1 MKLQQFDGGLNTR
14 KAPQML
20 ALNEAVVYNNVDN
33 EPGTLRSVKAKL
45 ATDLLLDRFAY
56 FYEAAGTWF
65 SSMAKRD
72 YLEFQNNLYYTDR
85 GAEFKRVTG
94 AAVTNA
100 CIANPTSSPALTVVT
115 APDKPNSVTAIVA
128 DSGTADIPAQEHS
141 YMFVNVGA
149 QYYSEGQIVVVDLNS
164 GRAQTPSEFDFAVT
178 LDKPL
183 TPLQVITAGYGR
195 TITIGTA
202 ITGKAVTFSKV
213 SGAPY
218 GPGGINVYR
227 LYEGK
232 WRLIGNL
239 ADEAATL
246 ADEVYDISAN
256 AELDESKIGPLK
268 GTYQYVYTYYNAA
281 LGLESGPSPLSAE
294 SKLFGSMTVTGTF
307 LSSDPQ
313 VTHVRLY
320 RVGGRLAE
328 FTRVAQFAVGVP
340 NYSDTIRDADV
351 EGTIL
356 GTEIYD
362 AAPVGLKYLTESYA
376 VLFAAVGNTVRF
388 TPVGVPH
395 AWPDEYV
402 LQYDAPVT
410 GLAAVANG
418 VLVFTKYKTHIV
430 TGTGP
435 TSLSSQLL
443 SADQGCISHDSV
455 QTRAGAAIW
464 ASTDGLCTS
473 SGDLVTVIT
482 KDKLGKIALTP
493 VDSLVFDEVYYCLN
507 DTGELL
513 AFDLRYTP
521 IFKQLTL
528 GISALAKGN
537 DVLYGWADGKLHE
550 LFASTALE
558 EFSWR
563 SPRFIEGRAT
573 ENKLYKKVY
582 IYSKGSI
589 ILEVYI
595 NDSLVISKTLATE
608 DGHVIQV
615 PQELQR
621 GFFIQ
626 FAIRGTGEVYE
637 LEYEASRRNE

>member
-1 MKLQQFDGGLNTR
+1 MKLQQFDGGLSTR
-14 KAPQML
+14 RAPQML
-20 ALNEAVVYNNVDN
+20 ALNEAVVYNNIDN
-33 EPGTLRSVKAKL
+33 EPGTLRSVKTKL
-45 ATDLLLDRFAY
+45 ATSLLLDRFAY

-65 SSMAKRD
+65 SSAAKRD

-85 GAEFKRVTG
+85 ASQFKRVTG
-94 AAVTNA
+94 TAVTNA
-100 CIANPTSSPALTVVT
+100 CISNPASAPTLTAVT
-115 APDKPNSVTAIVA
+115 APDKPTSVTAIVA
-128 DSGTADIPAQEHS
+128 NSGTATIPAQEHS

-149 QYYSEGQIVVVDLNS
+149 QYYSEGQIVIVDLNS
-164 GRAQTPSEFDFAVT
+164 GKVQEPSEFDFTVT
-178 LDKPL
+178 LDKSV
-183 TPLQVITAGYGR
+183 TPLQVITAGYGQ

-213 SGAPY
+213 AGTTY
-218 GPGGINVYR
+218 GPGGVNVYR
-227 LYEGK
+227 LYENK
-232 WRLIGNL
+232 WRFIGNL
-239 ADEAATL
+239 ANEAATL
-246 ADEVYDISAN
+246 VDAVYDISAN
-256 AELDESKIGPLK
+256 AELDENKIGPLK
-268 GTYQYVYTYYNAA
+268 GTYQYVYTYYNAT
-281 LGLESGPSPLSAE
+281 LGLESGPSPLSVE
-294 SKLFGSMTVTGTF
+294 SKLFGSMTVAGAF
-307 LSSDPQ
+307 SSSDPQ

-320 RVGGRLAE
+320 RIGGYLAE
-328 FTRVAQFAVGVP
+328 FTRVAEFAVGVP

-362 AAPVGLKYLTESYA
+362 AAPAGLKYLTESYA
-376 VLFAAVGNTVRF
+376 MLFAAVGSTVRF
-388 TPVGVPH
+388 TPAGVPH
-395 AWPDEYV
+395 AWPDEYM
-402 LQYDAPVT
+402 LQYDAPIT

-435 TSLSSQLL
+435 VSLSSQLL
-443 SADQGCISHDSV
+443 SSDQGCISHDSV
-455 QTRAGAAIW
+455 QVRSGAALW
-464 ASTDGLCTS
+464 ASTYGLCSS
-473 SGDLVTVIT
+473 SGDFVTVIT

-493 VDSLVFDEVYYCLN
+493 VDSIVFDEVYYGLN
-507 DTGELL
+507 ETGELL
-513 AFDLRYTP
+513 AFDMRYAP

-528 GISALAKGN
+528 GISSLAKGN

-550 LFASTALE
+550 LFASSVLE
-558 EFSWR
+558 EFSWK

-582 IYSKGSI
+582 IYSKGLI